1 MGLAQA
7 LQSDKTDAVGKPEEP
22 SLNVGRKGRNLR
34 ADSFVQDFHLPGHS
48 ALYLIFEIGRMPH
61 ILIRRSVLREDSAC
75 ANQDVQ
81 RTGTASTT
89 SAGAGAIYETGL
101 RKLVS
106 RTGGMVI
113 HNVHY
118 E

>member
-61 ILIRRSVLREDSAC
+61 ILIRRSVLRAARPFRRC
-75 ANQDVQ
+75 ASPPVARPFRPLI
-81 RTGTASTT
+81 RTS
-89 SAGAGAIYETGL
+89 
-101 RKLVS
+101 S
-106 RTGGMVI
+106 R
-113 HNVHY
+113 
-118 E
+118 